1 MPLKHDRGNE
11 SAMQLIARIGAHF
24 EQSARLKTDLAELL
38 ATPIAQAAQL
48 MADTL
53 LQEKKLLACGNGAS
67 AALAQYFVSRM
78 LNRYDL
84 ERPSLAALALSADS
98 VTLTAIAND
107 EHFSHVYS
115 KQVNALGQAGDVLL
129 ALSTSGDSVN
139 VLQAIRAAKERGML
153 VIALS
158 GGDGGSVVELLS
170 GQDIHIGIPHD
181 NAARIQE
188 IYLLILHCLCD
199 AIDCLLLGVH

>member
-1 MPLKHDRGNE
+1 
-11 SAMQLIARIGAHF
+11 MQLTARISAHF
-24 EQSARLKTDLAELL
+24 EQSARLKNELAELL

-53 LQEKKLLACGNGAS
+53 LKEKKLLACGNGGS
-67 AALAQYFVSRM
+67 AALAQYFASRM

-115 KQVNALGQAGDVLL
+115 KQVNALGQTGDVLL
-129 ALSTSGDSVN
+129 ALSTSGDSIN

-153 VIALS
+153 VIALT
-158 GGDGGSVVELLS
+158 GGDGGGVLELLTD
-170 GQDIHIGIPHD
+170 QDIHIGIPHE

-199 AIDCLLLGVH
+199 AIDCLLLGVY

>member
-1 MPLKHDRGNE
+1 
-11 SAMQLIARIGAHF
+11 MQLTARIGAHF
-24 EQSARLKTDLAELL
+24 EQSARLKNELAELL
-38 ATPIAQAAQL
+38 AAPIAQAAQL

-53 LQEKKLLACGNGAS
+53 LKEKKLLACGNGGS
-67 AALAQYFVSRM
+67 AALTQYFASRM

-115 KQVNALGQAGDVLL
+115 KQVNALGQTGDVLL
-129 ALSTSGDSVN
+129 ALSTSGDSIN

-153 VIALS
+153 VIALT
-158 GGDGGSVVELLS
+158 GGDGGGVLELLTD
-170 GQDIHIGIPHD
+170 QDIHIGIPHE

-199 AIDCLLLGVH
+199 AIDCLLLGVY

>member
-1 MPLKHDRGNE
+1 
-11 SAMQLIARIGAHF
+11 MQLTERIGAHF
-24 EQSARLKTDLAELL
+24 EQSARLKSDLAELL
-38 ATPIAQAAQL
+38 AAPIAQAAQL

-67 AALAQYFVSRM
+67 AALAQYFASRM

-129 ALSTSGDSVN
+129 ALSTSGDSIN

-170 GQDIHIGIPHD
+170 GQDIHIGIPHE

>member
-1 MPLKHDRGNE
+1 
-11 SAMQLIARIGAHF
+11 MQLTARISAHF
-24 EQSARLKTDLAELL
+24 EQSARLKNELAELL
-38 ATPIAQAAQL
+38 AAPIAQAAQL

-53 LQEKKLLACGNGAS
+53 LMEKKLLACGNGGS
-67 AALAQYFVSRM
+67 AALTQYFASRM

-115 KQVNALGQAGDVLL
+115 KQVNALGQTGDVLL
-129 ALSTSGDSVN
+129 ALSTSGDSIN

-153 VIALS
+153 VIALT
-158 GGDGGSVVELLS
+158 GGDGGGVLELLTD
-170 GQDIHIGIPHD
+170 QDIHIGIPHE

-199 AIDCLLLGVH
+199 AIDCLLLGVY

>member
-1 MPLKHDRGNE
+1 
-11 SAMQLIARIGAHF
+11 MQLTARIGAHF
-24 EQSARLKTDLAELL
+24 EQSARLKNELAELL
-38 ATPIAQAAQL
+38 AAPIARAAQL

-53 LQEKKLLACGNGAS
+53 LKEKKLLACGNGGS
-67 AALAQYFVSRM
+67 AALAQYFASRM

-115 KQVNALGQAGDVLL
+115 KQVNALGLAGDVLL
-129 ALSTSGDSVN
+129 ALSTSGDSIN

-153 VIALS
+153 VIALT
-158 GGDGGSVVELLS
+158 GGDGGGVLELLTD
-170 GQDIHIGIPHD
+170 QDIHIGIPHE

-199 AIDCLLLGVH
+199 AIDCLLLGVY

>member
-1 MPLKHDRGNE
+1 
-11 SAMQLIARIGAHF
+11 MQLTARIGAHF
-24 EQSARLKTDLAELL
+24 EQSARLKNELAELL
-38 ATPIAQAAQL
+38 AAPIAHAAQL

-53 LQEKKLLACGNGAS
+53 LKEKKLLACGNGGS
-67 AALAQYFVSRM
+67 AALAQYFASRM

-129 ALSTSGDSVN
+129 ALSTSGDSIN

-153 VIALS
+153 VIALT
-158 GGDGGSVVELLS
+158 GGDGGGVLELLTD
-170 GQDIHIGIPHD
+170 QDIHIGIPHE

-199 AIDCLLLGVH
+199 AIDCLLLGVY

>member
-1 MPLKHDRGNE
+1 
-11 SAMQLIARIGAHF
+11 MQLTARIGAHF
-24 EQSARLKTDLAELL
+24 EQSARLKNELAELL
-38 ATPIAQAAQL
+38 AAPIAQAAQL

-53 LQEKKLLACGNGAS
+53 LKEKKLLACGNGGS
-67 AALAQYFVSRM
+67 AALAQYFASRM

-115 KQVNALGQAGDVLL
+115 KQVNALGQTGDVLL
-129 ALSTSGDSVN
+129 ALSTSGDSIN

-153 VIALS
+153 VIALT
-158 GGDGGSVVELLS
+158 GGDGGGVLELLTD
-170 GQDIHIGIPHD
+170 QDIHIGIPHE

-199 AIDCLLLGVH
+199 AIDCLLLGVY

>member
-1 MPLKHDRGNE
+1 
-11 SAMQLIARIGAHF
+11 MQLTARISAHF
-24 EQSARLKTDLAELL
+24 EQSARLKNELAELL
-38 ATPIAQAAQL
+38 AAPIAQAAQL

-53 LQEKKLLACGNGAS
+53 LKEKKLLACGNGGS
-67 AALAQYFVSRM
+67 AALTQYFASRM

-129 ALSTSGDSVN
+129 ALSTSGDSIN

-153 VIALS
+153 VIALT
-158 GGDGGSVVELLS
+158 GGDGGGVLELLTD
-170 GQDIHIGIPHD
+170 QDIHIGIPHE

-199 AIDCLLLGVH
+199 AIDCLLLGVY

>member
-1 MPLKHDRGNE
+1 
-11 SAMQLIARIGAHF
+11 MQLTARIGAHF
-24 EQSARLKTDLAELL
+24 EQSARLKNELAELL

-53 LQEKKLLACGNGAS
+53 LKEIKLLAFGNGGS
-67 AALAQYFVSRM
+67 AALAQYFASRM

-129 ALSTSGDSVN
+129 ALSTSGDSIN

-153 VIALS
+153 VIALT
-158 GGDGGSVVELLS
+158 GGDGGGVLELLTD
-170 GQDIHIGIPHD
+170 QDIHIGIPHE

-199 AIDCLLLGVH
+199 AIDCLLLGVY

>member
-1 MPLKHDRGNE
+1 
-11 SAMQLIARIGAHF
+11 MQLTARIGAHF
-24 EQSARLKTDLAELL
+24 EQSARLKNELAELL

-53 LQEKKLLACGNGAS
+53 LKEKKLLACGNGGS
-67 AALAQYFVSRM
+67 AALTQYFASRM

-115 KQVNALGQAGDVLL
+115 KQVNALGQTGDVLL
-129 ALSTSGDSVN
+129 ALSTSGDSIN

-153 VIALS
+153 VIALT
-158 GGDGGSVVELLS
+158 GGDGGGVLELLTD
-170 GQDIHIGIPHD
+170 QDIHIGIPHE

>member
-1 MPLKHDRGNE
+1 
-11 SAMQLIARIGAHF
+11 MQLTARISAHF
-24 EQSARLKTDLAELL
+24 EQSARLKNELAELL
-38 ATPIAQAAQL
+38 AAPIAHAAQL

-53 LQEKKLLACGNGAS
+53 LKEKKLLACGNGGS
-67 AALAQYFVSRM
+67 AALAQYFASRM

-115 KQVNALGQAGDVLL
+115 KQVNALGQTGDVLL

-158 GGDGGSVVELLS
+158 GGDGGGVVELLTD
-170 GQDIHIGIPHD
+170 QDIHIGIPHE

-199 AIDCLLLGVH
+199 AIDCLLLGVY

>member
-1 MPLKHDRGNE
+1 MPLT
-11 SAMQLIARIGAHF
+11 ARIGAHF
-24 EQSARLKTDLAELL
+24 EQSARLKDELAELL
-38 ATPIAQAAQL
+38 AAPIADAARL
-48 MADTL
+48 MADAL

-67 AALAQYFVSRM
+67 AALSQYFVSRM
-78 LNRYDL
+78 LNRYQL

-115 KQVNALGQAGDVLL
+115 KQVNALGRPGDVLL
-129 ALSTSGDSVN
+129 ALSTSGNSVN
-139 VLQAIRAAKERGML
+139 VLQAIRAARENGML

-158 GGDGGSVVELLS
+158 GGDGGGLVELLS
-170 GQDIHIGIPHD
+170 DQDIHIGIPHD
-181 NAARIQE
+181 NAARVQE

>member
-1 MPLKHDRGNE
+1 
-11 SAMQLIARIGAHF
+11 MQLTARIGAHF
-24 EQSARLKTDLAELL
+24 EQSARLKNELAELL
-38 ATPIAQAAQL
+38 AAPIAQAAQL

-53 LQEKKLLACGNGAS
+53 LKEKKLLACGNGGS
-67 AALAQYFVSRM
+67 AALAQYFASRM

-129 ALSTSGDSVN
+129 ALSTSGDSIN

-153 VIALS
+153 VIALT
-158 GGDGGSVVELLS
+158 GGDGGGVLELLTD
-170 GQDIHIGIPHD
+170 QDIHIGIPHE

-199 AIDCLLLGVH
+199 AIDCLLLGVY

>member
-1 MPLKHDRGNE
+1 MPLT
-11 SAMQLIARIGAHF
+11 ARIGAHF
-24 EQSARLKTDLAELL
+24 EQSARLKDELAELL
-38 ATPIAQAAQL
+38 AAPIADAARQ
-48 MADTL
+48 MADAL

-67 AALAQYFVSRM
+67 AALSQYFVSRM
-78 LNRYDL
+78 LNRYQL

-107 EHFSHVYS
+107 EHFSQVYS
-115 KQVNALGQAGDVLL
+115 KQVNALGRPGDVLL
-129 ALSTSGDSVN
+129 ALSTSGNSVN
-139 VLQAIRAAKERGML
+139 VLHAIRAARENGML

-158 GGDGGSVVELLS
+158 GGDGGGLVELLS
-170 GQDIHIGIPHD
+170 DQDIHIGIPHD
-181 NAARIQE
+181 NAARVQE

>member
-1 MPLKHDRGNE
+1 
-11 SAMQLIARIGAHF
+11 MQLTARIGAHF
-24 EQSARLKTDLAELL
+24 EQSARLKNELAELL
-38 ATPIAQAAQL
+38 AAPIAHAAQL

-53 LQEKKLLACGNGAS
+53 LKEKKLLACGNVGS
-67 AALAQYFVSRM
+67 AALAQYFASRM

-129 ALSTSGDSVN
+129 ALSTSGDSIN

-153 VIALS
+153 VIALT
-158 GGDGGSVVELLS
+158 GGDGGGVLELLTD
-170 GQDIHIGIPHD
+170 QDIHIGIPHE

-199 AIDCLLLGVH
+199 AIDCLLLGVY

>member
-1 MPLKHDRGNE
+1 
-11 SAMQLIARIGAHF
+11 MQLTARIGAHF
-24 EQSARLKTDLAELL
+24 EQSARLKNELAELL
-38 ATPIAQAAQL
+38 AAPIAHAAQL

-53 LQEKKLLACGNGAS
+53 LKEKKLLACGNGGS
-67 AALAQYFVSRM
+67 AALAQYFASRM

-129 ALSTSGDSVN
+129 ALSTSGDSIH

-153 VIALS
+153 VIALT
-158 GGDGGSVVELLS
+158 GGDGGGVLELLTD
-170 GQDIHIGIPHD
+170 QDIHIGIPHE

-199 AIDCLLLGVH
+199 AIDCLLLGVY

>member
-1 MPLKHDRGNE
+1 
-11 SAMQLIARIGAHF
+11 MQLTARIGAHF
-24 EQSARLKTDLAELL
+24 EQSARLKNELAELL

-53 LQEKKLLACGNGAS
+53 LKEKKLLACGNGGS
-67 AALAQYFVSRM
+67 AALAQYFASRM

-129 ALSTSGDSVN
+129 ALSTSGDSIN

-153 VIALS
+153 VIALT
-158 GGDGGSVVELLS
+158 GGDGGGVLELLTD
-170 GQDIHIGIPHD
+170 QDIHIGIPHE

-199 AIDCLLLGVH
+199 AIDCLLLGVY

>member
-1 MPLKHDRGNE
+1 
-11 SAMQLIARIGAHF
+11 MQLTARISAHF
-24 EQSARLKTDLAELL
+24 EQSARLKNELAELL

-53 LQEKKLLACGNGAS
+53 LKEKKLLACGYGGS
-67 AALAQYFVSRM
+67 AALTQYFASRM

-129 ALSTSGDSVN
+129 ALSTSGDSIN

-153 VIALS
+153 VIALT
-158 GGDGGSVVELLS
+158 GGDGGGVLELLTD
-170 GQDIHIGIPHD
+170 QDIHIGIPHE

-199 AIDCLLLGVH
+199 AIDCLLLGVY